1 MPLLPLLVSAA
12 LAQDPATDATLL
24 YPAIDGDRAI
34 FTEDTTIGRPGRGTA
49 RAIGTYAVDPFE
61 TGGTREDGAV
71 LHVAGGQTIGP
82 VRIGAAVPIV
92 ATSGVGDDD
101 GRTGVGDV
109 LVDGKIALARPSR
122 NDGLG
127 LALQGS
133 ATLPSATVEEYGRE
147 DIGWKAGAIGELRG
161 GDWALAANAGV
172 AGGPDYQLGNDV
184 IEEEL
189 YGNVALSVAPARTG
203 LGAALELVARTDLG
217 EPFSRES
224 ASPAEGLITG
234 WYRFD
239 EDWALRGG
247 VGAGLN
253 QGVGA
258 SDGRVILGVSY
269 APQIEPDRTIET
281 ASR

>member
-12 LAQDPATDATLL
+12 MAQDPATDATLL
-24 YPAIDGDRAI
+24 YPAIDGDRAL
-34 FTEDTTIGRPGRGTA
+34 FTEDTTIGRTGRGTA

-61 TGGTREDGAV
+61 TGGTSEDGAL
-71 LHVAGGQTIGP
+71 LHVAGGETIGP
-82 VRIGAAVPIV
+82 VRIGAVIPVV
-92 ATSGVGDDD
+92 ATTGIGDRD

-109 LVDGKIALARPSR
+109 LVDGKLALARPSR
-122 NDGLG
+122 HDGLG
-127 LALQGS
+127 LAVQGS
-133 ATLPSATVEEYGRE
+133 ATLPSATVEEYGRD
-147 DIGWKAGAIGELRG
+147 DIGWKAGAIGEIRRG
-161 GDWALAANAGV
+161 VWGLAANAGV
-172 AGGPDYQLGNDV
+172 AGGPDYRLGDDV

-189 YGNVALSVAPARTG
+189 YGSVALSVAPAQS
-203 LGAALELVARTDLG
+203 GAGVAAELVTRTDLG
-217 EPFSRES
+217 AIYSRES
-224 ASPAEGLITG
+224 ASPTEGLLTG

-258 SDGRVILGVSY
+258 SDGRVILGISY
-269 APQIEPDRTIET
+269 APQLEPDRTIET